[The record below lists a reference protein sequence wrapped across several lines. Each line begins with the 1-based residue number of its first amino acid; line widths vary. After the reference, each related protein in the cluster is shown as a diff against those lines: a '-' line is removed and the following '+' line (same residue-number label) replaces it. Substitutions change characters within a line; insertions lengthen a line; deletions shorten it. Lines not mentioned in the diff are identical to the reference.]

1 MNGSLPI
8 NIAEHENWVRER
20 SRPEGRNTTLPACPW
35 VRLWTGCRHFKRYS
49 LPLTSRVLREKYWNL
64 EKDPKALHLK
74 ICAMPLSMISA
85 QTTYGFIVLYNLYAR
100 MKKKLDVD
108 FLEIPL
114 FIQRIT
120 VERYG
125 KDQWII
131 QSISLQIGDCSLWY
145 II

>member
-49 LPLTSRVLREKYWNL
+49 LPFTSRVLREKYWNL

>member
-35 VRLWTGCRHFKRYS
+35 VYLQTGCRHFKRYS
-49 LPLTSRVLREKYWNL
+49 LPFTSRVLREKYWNL

-145 II
+145 VI